1 MSPLARQ
8 RSSRDVR
15 EAAYEVRR
23 AVNQQQARAAFG
35 ALACNGERPLT
46 AASKVLPPPLVKQN
60 SDGLPLDVH
69 GHAARA
75 GQSSG
80 VGLQCALSAA
90 CTCLHAADPVR
101 RGQAMER
108 LAVLLRQ
115 GAAAAP
121 DQLHTI
127 DLRIKRGSNGSFGFA
142 LSDLHYA
149 DRPDCNRVTRLMP
162 GGAADAAG
170 LRLLDKVVAIAGEP
184 IVEGVSVMGLGLLSR
199 DETEAW
205 VTVQRP
211 VPVASRMQIV

>member
-115 GAAAAP
+115 KLPYFELMTRLVRMMEEHRKKNVAGVEEEKAKAERL
-121 DQLHTI
+121 Q
-127 DLRIKRGSNGSFGFA
+127 KRNA
-142 LSDLHYA
+142 TLEA
-149 DRPDCNRVTRLMP
+149 DR
-162 GGAADAAG
+162 
-170 LRLLDKVVAIAGEP
+170 
-184 IVEGVSVMGLGLLSR
+184 
-199 DETEAW
+199 
-205 VTVQRP
+205 
-211 VPVASRMQIV
+211 